1 MFSVESS
8 FSLKYFIFGFSDVE
22 KSEVV
27 VGIYNKEKKE
37 FFIDYNSK
45 ASADVK
51 KDYMTKG
58 IFLPYVH
65 IQGVGYESYVDIRN
79 KGYIRDTGFFVDY
92 FNYQNEE
99 KRKDE
104 MIHFKNGESFY
115 ALVGLSDGLRWN
127 TGRLYESCRIS
138 LEYDDY
144 FDDISV
150 SFTPMDN
157 VKVVSYR
164 DILRANSDENEE
176 SVSNTEDGEADMGK
190 AEGSVFIPEVNS
202 IGKEEGTKVQPQK
215 IEKANTNSPDSVEG
229 LFEEVFMEDEETG
242 KNQVEESSTIKVEA
256 IKSIV
261 KNDFGSLKEVDG
273 SKSNNYAFEEVYNEG
288 KSDKSSDDDEFEF
301 PEFDFS
307 FED

>member
-8 FSLKYFIFGFSDVE
+8 FSLRYFIFGFSDVE

-27 VGIYNKEKKE
+27 VGIYDKEKKE

-45 ASADVK
+45 VSADVK
-51 KDYMTKG
+51 KRYMTEG

-65 IQGVGYESYVDIRN
+65 IQGIGYESYSDIRN
-79 KGYIRDTGFFVDY
+79 KGYVRDKGFFVDY

-127 TGRLYESCRIS
+127 TGRLYESCKIS

-144 FDDISV
+144 FDDIFSV
-150 SFTPMDN
+150 TFTPMEN
-157 VKVVSYR
+157 VKVVSYK
-164 DILRANSDENEE
+164 DVLSVNSDKDEE
-176 SVSNTEDGEADMGK
+176 SASNTEDSKAGMGK
-190 AEGSVFIPEVNS
+190 VEGTVFIPEVNS
-202 IGKEEGTKVQPQK
+202 IGAEEGTKDRLK
-215 IEKANTNSPDSVEG
+215 KEEKVGTNSSDSVEG
-229 LFEEVFMEDEETG
+229 LFEEVFMEDEENG
-242 KNQVEESSTIKVEA
+242 KDQEEESGTIKVEA
-256 IKSIV
+256 VKSTV
-261 KNDFGSLKEVDG
+261 ENDFGSLKEVDG
-273 SKSNNYAFEEVYNEG
+273 SKSNNHAFEEV
-288 KSDKSSDDDEFEF
+288 DKEVKQSDDEEFEF